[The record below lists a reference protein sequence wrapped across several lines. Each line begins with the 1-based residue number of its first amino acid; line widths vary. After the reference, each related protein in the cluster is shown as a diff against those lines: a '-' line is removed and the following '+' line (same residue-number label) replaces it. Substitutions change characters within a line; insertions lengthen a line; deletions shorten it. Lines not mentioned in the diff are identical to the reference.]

1 MQKHPMLSVKE
12 AAEALR
18 IDERS
23 VRERL
28 ANGTLKGEKKQ
39 VGLRDKW
46 FVYASAI
53 SSALAKQDGNFIG
66 NSVTVQDARPNS
78 VEATTV
84 FVAEEQETID
94 ATYGDLDDV
103 TASQSS
109 PAPSRGD
116 WRPEN
121 KANLESLVETFMKP
135 LVDKVASQERALMEQ
150 AAVLANQ
157 EKAIEEQKRQLRLLP
172 DLEKQAEERRKE
184 AETKE
189 LEAIALAKQIE
200 AMKAQAEEKA
210 AHLARLTQ
218 LETETLPSLERQL
231 EQERLQKEK
240 DLAEAAAKL
249 IALENAKLEAEET
262 RRKLEESLQAEI
274 ARLRDEKEEQ
284 SRAIEQKFD
293 SLSQELKQ
301 LQKPRA
307 SWWKKLLGAPGE

>member
-94 ATYGDLDDV
+94 ATYGDMDDV
-103 TASQSS
+103 TTPQST
-109 PAPSRGD
+109 ATHSRGD

-135 LVDKVASQERALMEQ
+135 LVDKVATQERALIEQ
-150 AAVLANQ
+150 AALVAQQ
-157 EKAIEEQKRQLRLLP
+157 EKVIEEQKIQLRLLP
-172 DLEKQAEERRKE
+172 DLQRR
-184 AETKE
+184 A
-189 LEAIALAKQIE
+189 
-200 AMKAQAEEKA
+200 
-210 AHLARLTQ
+210 
-218 LETETLPSLERQL
+218 
-231 EQERLQKEK
+231 EQE
-240 DLAEAAAKL
+240 AEAAKAAEAKL
-249 IALENAKLEAEET
+249 HEAAALQRQADLIAEQKAKELADKEAKMTALQLQIASFEEENKILEVRANEAIKLT
-262 RRKLEESLQAEI
+262 ESLQA
-274 ARLRDEKEEQ
+274 LEKKVEE
-284 SRAIEQKFD
+284 
-293 SLSQELKQ
+293 
-301 LQKPRA
+301 LQKP
-307 SWWKKLLGAPGE
+307 WWKKIW

>member
-66 NSVTVQDARPNS
+66 NSVAVQDVRPNS

-103 TASQSS
+103 TPPQST
-109 PAPSRGD
+109 PTPSRGD

-135 LVDKVASQERALMEQ
+135 LVDKVATQERALIEQ
-150 AAVLANQ
+150 AALVAQQ
-157 EKAIEEQKRQLRLLP
+157 EKVIEEQKVQLRLLP
-172 DLEKQAEERRKE
+172 DLQRRAEQEAEAAKAAELKLHEAAALKKQLDLMAESKALELQAKE
-184 AETKE
+184 AELSKMQSEISALEHERVKAEQLEEQINE
-189 LEAIALAKQIE
+189 LQQAKSQLELKLQDEIHRLKSE
-200 AMKAQAEEKA
+200 KDSQAKAVQEQLLK
-210 AHLARLTQ
+210 LTQ
-218 LETETLPSLERQL
+218 
-231 EQERLQKEK
+231 
-240 DLAEAAAKL
+240 
-249 IALENAKLEAEET
+249 KLEKLDQPWW
-262 RRKLEESLQAEI
+262 RKLFVNK
-274 ARLRDEKEEQ
+274 D
-284 SRAIEQKFD
+284 EQK
-293 SLSQELKQ
+293 
-301 LQKPRA
+301 
-307 SWWKKLLGAPGE
+307 

>member
-1 MQKHPMLSVKE
+1 MEHHMQKHPMLSVKE

-66 NSVTVQDARPNS
+66 NSVAVQDVRPNS

-103 TASQSS
+103 TPPQST
-109 PAPSRGD
+109 PTPSRGD

-135 LVDKVASQERALMEQ
+135 LVDKVATQERALIEQ
-150 AAVLANQ
+150 AALVAQQ
-157 EKAIEEQKRQLRLLP
+157 EKVIEEQKVQLRLLP
-172 DLEKQAEERRKE
+172 DLQRRAEQEAEAAKAAELKLHEAAALKKQLDLMAESKALELQAKE
-184 AETKE
+184 AELSKMQSEISALEHERVKAEQLEEQINE
-189 LEAIALAKQIE
+189 LQQAKSQLELKLQDEIHRLKSE
-200 AMKAQAEEKA
+200 KDSQAKAVQEQLLK
-210 AHLARLTQ
+210 LTQ
-218 LETETLPSLERQL
+218 
-231 EQERLQKEK
+231 
-240 DLAEAAAKL
+240 
-249 IALENAKLEAEET
+249 KLEKLDQPWW
-262 RRKLEESLQAEI
+262 RKLFVNK
-274 ARLRDEKEEQ
+274 D
-284 SRAIEQKFD
+284 EQK
-293 SLSQELKQ
+293 
-301 LQKPRA
+301 
-307 SWWKKLLGAPGE
+307 

>member
-1 MQKHPMLSVKE
+1 MLSVKE

-94 ATYGDLDDV
+94 ATYGDLDDA
-103 TASQSS
+103 TASQST
-109 PAPSRGD
+109 PTPSRGD
-116 WRPEN
+116 WRTEN

-135 LVDKVASQERALMEQ
+135 LVDKVATQERALMEQ
-150 AAVLANQ
+150 AALVAQQ
-157 EKAIEEQKRQLRLLP
+157 EKVIEEQKIQLRLLP
-172 DLEKQAEERRKE
+172 DIQRR
-184 AETKE
+184 A
-189 LEAIALAKQIE
+189 
-200 AMKAQAEEKA
+200 
-210 AHLARLTQ
+210 
-218 LETETLPSLERQL
+218 
-231 EQERLQKEK
+231 EQE
-240 DLAEAAAKL
+240 AEAAKAAELKLHEAAALQKQADMVAEQKARELAEKEAKMAEL
-249 IALENAKLEAEET
+249 QKHIASVEEENKILESKANEALKLG
-262 RRKLEESLQAEI
+262 ESLQA
-274 ARLRDEKEEQ
+274 LEKKVEE
-284 SRAIEQKFD
+284 
-293 SLSQELKQ
+293 
-301 LQKPRA
+301 LQKP
-307 SWWKKLLGAPGE
+307 WWKKIW

>member
-103 TASQSS
+103 TASQSTS
-109 PAPSRGD
+109 TQSRGD

-135 LVDKVASQERALMEQ
+135 LVDKVATQERALMEQ
-150 AAVLANQ
+150 AALVAQQ
-157 EKAIEEQKRQLRLLP
+157 EKVIEEQKIQLRLLP
-172 DLEKQAEERRKE
+172 DLQRRAEQE
-184 AETKE
+184 AD
-189 LEAIALAKQIE
+189 AA
-200 AMKAQAEEKA
+200 KA
-210 AHLARLTQ
+210 AELKLH
-218 LETETLPSLERQL
+218 
-231 EQERLQKEK
+231 
-240 DLAEAAAKL
+240 EAAALQKQADMVAEQKAKELADKEAKVVKL
-249 IALENAKLEAEET
+249 EQQVASIEEKNKALEAKANEAQALAASLEA
-262 RRKLEESLQAEI
+262 
-274 ARLRDEKEEQ
+274 
-284 SRAIEQKFD
+284 
-293 SLSQELKQ
+293 LSQKVEE
-301 LQKPRA
+301 LQKP
-307 SWWKKLLGAPGE
+307 WWKKLLGS

>member
-1 MQKHPMLSVKE
+1 MLSVKE

-53 SSALAKQDGNFIG
+53 NSALAKQDGNFIG

-78 VEATTV
+78 VEATTI

-94 ATYGDLDDV
+94 ATYGDLDDI
-103 TASQSS
+103 TPPQST
-109 PAPSRGD
+109 PTPSRGD

-157 EKAIEEQKRQLRLLP
+157 QKAIEEQKRQLRLLP

-184 AETKE
+184 AESKE

-249 IALENAKLEAEET
+249 MALENAKKEVEEARIELEA
-262 RRKLEESLQAEI
+262 SLQSEI
-274 ARLRDEKEEQ
+274 ARLREEKEVQ
-284 SRAIEQKFD
+284 ARAIEEKFD
-293 SLSQELKQ
+293 GLNQKLEN
-301 LQKPRA
+301 LQKPQA
-307 SWWKKLLGAPGE
+307 VWWKKLFLGAGTS